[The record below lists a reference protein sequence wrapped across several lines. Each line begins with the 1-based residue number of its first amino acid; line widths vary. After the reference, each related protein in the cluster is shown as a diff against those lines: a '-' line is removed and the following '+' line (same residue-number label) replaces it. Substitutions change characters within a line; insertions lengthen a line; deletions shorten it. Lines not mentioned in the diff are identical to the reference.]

1 MSGQVLSSRYLTTYA
16 YCAGKSKDRKPKVRQ
31 DGFEF
36 NQDTLAMYCWLILSR
51 GEVSYSGPHR
61 ARTGKAANDSPRGF

>member
-1 MSGQVLSSRYLTTYA
+1 MKIKEKTSGQVLSSRYLTTYA
-16 YCAGKSKDRKPKVRQ
+16 CRAGKSKDRKPKVRQ

-51 GEVSYSGPHR
+51 GEVSYSGPR
-61 ARTGKAANDSPRGF
+61 RDKD